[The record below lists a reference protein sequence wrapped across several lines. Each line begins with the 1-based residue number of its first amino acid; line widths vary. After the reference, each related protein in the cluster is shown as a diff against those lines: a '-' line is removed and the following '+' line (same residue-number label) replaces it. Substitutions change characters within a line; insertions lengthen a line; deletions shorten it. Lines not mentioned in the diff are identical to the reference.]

1 MKERLIYLI
10 KIYFVTVAIFIGA
23 KVVFMVA
30 NYEGHPFGVGDVWEV
45 IKHGLSLDLSTS
57 LYILSVPFLV
67 SMVSVWWMPKGLG
80 ILLKIYYGIIAVALM
95 LAFTAD
101 TSLYPFWGFKLD
113 ASCLQYLESPAEVRA
128 SVSGWY
134 MTIRLMVIIVGAWVI
149 YLCYTKVEGGRWKE
163 ESGRWKVE
171 GGKWKVESGRWKVER
186 GYSVAGKAYRTLFY
200 FIGIPLFI
208 IGIRGGLDES
218 TTNIGQVYFS
228 ENQFLNHSAVNPVF
242 SFFASLE
249 KTASNHITYHFMDD
263 ETCQQLIAKWYDTQ
277 SVGSDTLLTTQTP
290 NIIIILLEGCGGEFT
305 EIGGRTDIT
314 PNLNRLAQEGVYF
327 TNCYGNT
334 WRTDRGT
341 VCTWSGFPSF
351 PTMSVMK
358 IPSKTR
364 LLPNIAKTLRQ
375 ERGYETSYLY
385 GGDINFTN
393 MRSYLISGGFQNLVW
408 KKDYSREEQNS
419 GQWGVRDDITC
430 RTLSDMAQKAQ
441 EPFLIGYS
449 TLSSHEPW
457 DVPEKVEGGRW
468 KEQSGRWKEE
478 SGKWKEESGK
488 WIEGDEKLNAFAY
501 LDDCIGQFI
510 DALKKTALW
519 DRTLVVML
527 PDHGIPYNGLDE
539 STPLKNHIPMIW
551 VGGAVKGPKRV
562 EKVCNQTDLPAT
574 LLGQLGLK
582 HEAFRFSRDV
592 LSETYQE
599 AFAIN
604 TYDDGFSV
612 YDSTAFV
619 NYDFVGKRIVKSEG
633 GREEAL
639 MQKAHAVLQAAS
651 TALANEH

>member
-1 MKERLIYLI
+1 MKKRLIYLI
-10 KIYFVTVAIFIGA
+10 KIYLITIIIFVMA

-30 NYEGHPFGVGDVWEV
+30 NYEGHPFGMGDIWDVV
-45 IKHGLSLDLSTS
+45 RHGLCLDLSTGI
-57 LYILSVPFLV
+57 YIVFIPFLV
-67 SMVSVWWMPKGLG
+67 TMVSVWWRPKGLE
-80 ILLKIYYGIIAVALM
+80 IFLKIYYGVIAAAMM

-113 ASCLQYLESPAEVRA
+113 ASCLQYLGTPTEAMA

-134 MTIRLMVIIVGAWVI
+134 MAVRIVVVIAGAYLLYRI
-149 YLCYTKVEGGRWKE
+149 YGGVRSQ
-163 ESGRWKVE
+163 ESGDR
-171 GGKWKVESGRWKVER
+171 R
-186 GYSVAGKAYRTLFY
+186 GQYSMAGKVKSSLAY
-200 FIGIPLFI
+200 FICIPLLV
-208 IGIRGGLDES
+208 IGVRGGLDES

-242 SFFASLE
+242 SFFASME

-263 ETCQQLIAKWYDTQ
+263 KQCEQLIATWFDTR
-277 SVGSDTLLTTQTP
+277 SVGCDTLLTTQRP

-314 PNLNRLAQEGVYF
+314 PNLNRLAHEGVYF

-358 IPSKTR
+358 MPSKTR
-364 LLPNIAKTLRQ
+364 RMPNIAKTLRQ

-393 MRSYLISGGFQNLVW
+393 MRSYLMSGGFQTLIW

-419 GQWGVRDDITC
+419 AQWGVRDDITC
-430 RTLSDMAQKAQ
+430 KTLLEMTQKAK
-441 EPFLIGYS
+441 EPFLMGYS

-457 DVPEKVEGGRW
+457 DVPIQKFE
-468 KEQSGRWKEE
+468 
-478 SGKWKEESGK
+478 
-488 WIEGDEKLNAFAY
+488 DEKLNAFYY
-501 LDDCIGQFI
+501 LDACIGDFVE
-510 DALKKTALW
+510 ALKKTDVW
-519 DRTLVVML
+519 ERTLVVML

-539 STPLKNHIPMIW
+539 TMPLKNHIPMIW
-551 VGGAVKGPKRV
+551 VGGAVKAPIKID
-562 EKVCNQTDLPAT
+562 KVCNQTDLAAT

-582 HEAFRFSRDV
+582 HDDFRFSRDV

-599 AFAIN
+599 PFAIN
-604 TYDDGFSV
+604 TYDDGYSV
-612 YDSTAFV
+612 YDSTGFV
-619 NYDFVGKRIVKSEG
+619 NYDFVGEKIVKSEG
-633 GREEAL
+633 GQVLQL
-639 MQKAHAVLQAAS
+639 MEKAKAVLQAAS
-651 TALANEH
+651 EELSHTDSTEK

>member
-1 MKERLIYLI
+1 MKVTLYLVRIYL
-10 KIYFVTVAIFIGA
+10 VTVIIFVMA

-30 NYEGHPFGVGDVWEV
+30 NYGGHPFGIGDVGEV
-45 IKHGLSLDLSTS
+45 IIHGLSLDLSTS
-57 LYILSVPFLV
+57 FYIVFIPFLV
-67 SMVSVWWMPKGLG
+67 SMVTLWWRPRGIGL
-80 ILLKIYYGIIAVALM
+80 LMKIYYSVIALAM
-95 LAFTAD
+95 TLAFTAD

-113 ASCLQYLESPAEVRA
+113 ASCLQYLESPAEAKA

-134 MTIRLMVIIVGAWVI
+134 MAIRLGIIVGVSCLI
-149 YLCYTKVEGGRWKE
+149 YLCYKRASRGVECGVRNEEGRNTMAT
-163 ESGRWKVE
+163 RV
-171 GGKWKVESGRWKVER
+171 R
-186 GYSVAGKAYRTLFY
+186 RTVFY
-200 FIGIPLFI
+200 LICIPLMV
-208 IGIRGGLDES
+208 IGVRGGLDES
-218 TTNIGQVYFS
+218 TTNIGQVYYS

-249 KTASNHITYHFMDD
+249 KTASNHITYHFVDD
-263 ETCQQLIAKWYDTQ
+263 ETCQRLIARWYDTR
-277 SVGSDTLLTTQTP
+277 SVGCDTLLNTQQP

-341 VCTWSGFPSF
+341 VCTWSGSPSF

-358 IPSKTR
+358 MPSKTR
-364 LLPNIAKTLRQ
+364 RLPNIAKTLRQ

-393 MRSYLISGGFQNLVW
+393 MRSYLISGGFQTLVW
-408 KKDYSREEQNS
+408 KKDYSREEQKS

-430 RTLSDMAQKAQ
+430 QTLLDMARKAQ

-457 DVPEKVEGGRW
+457 DVPLQKFE
-468 KEQSGRWKEE
+468 
-478 SGKWKEESGK
+478 
-488 WIEGDEKLNAFAY
+488 DEKLNAFAY
-501 LDDCIGQFI
+501 LDECIGTFVENLRQ
-510 DALKKTALW
+510 TSLW
-519 DRTLVVML
+519 DRTLVVLL
-527 PDHGIPYNGLDE
+527 PDHGIPYDGLDE
-539 STPLKNHIPMIW
+539 TTPLKNHIPMIW
-551 VGGAVKGPKRV
+551 VGGALKGPKRI

-574 LLGQLGLK
+574 LLGQLGLS
-582 HEAFRFSRDV
+582 HEAFTFSRDV

-599 AFAIN
+599 AFALN

-612 YDSTAFV
+612 YDSIGFV
-619 NYDFVGKRIVKSEG
+619 NYDFVGKRIVKSQG
-633 GREEAL
+633 NREEEQML
-639 MQKAHAVLQAAS
+639 KAKVVLQAAS
-651 TALANEH
+651 EGLND